1 MKRAPACENFCS
13 DKPCRNT
20 VGLGQKVVEF
30 FRTVQ
35 IIVWKDLLTEM
46 RHRESFSQMAAFAVL
61 LLVII
66 NITLQI
72 GVVVQEILPGI
83 LWIILIFAGTL
94 GLNHSL
100 ALEHENDCLQGLRTC
115 PVPRY
120 ALYLGKMAGNFLYM
134 IALELLLWPVVII
147 LFNLSP
153 GWFLLPLAMVFLLGT
168 LGFVSLGTLFAFISA
183 NTRMREVLLPILVF
197 PIILPLLLAAV
208 KSTGKILAQKPW
220 FEIRFELQF
229 LVVFDLVFLGLAL
242 LLVEYILE
250 NE

>member
-1 MKRAPACENFCS
+1 MGK
-13 DKPCRNT
+13 
-20 VGLGQKVVEF
+20 KVLEF
-30 FRTVQ
+30 FRTIQFIVQ
-35 IIVWKDLLTEM
+35 KDLLTEM
-46 RHRESFSQMAAFAVL
+46 RTRESFPQMIAFAVL

-72 GVVVQEILPGI
+72 GTVVQEVLPGI
-83 LWIILIFAGTL
+83 LWIIVIFAGVL

-115 PVPRY
+115 PVPRC
-120 ALYLGKMAGNFLYM
+120 ALYLGKMVGNFLYM
-134 IALELLLWPVVII
+134 ALLELILWPVVMI
-147 LFNLSP
+147 LFNLPP
-153 GWFLLPLAMVFLLGT
+153 GWFLLPLAVIFILT
-168 LGFVSLGTLFAFISA
+168 ALGFASIGTLFAFISA
-183 NTRMREVLLPILVF
+183 NTRMREVLLPMLLF

-220 FEIRFELQF
+220 IEIRVELQF
-229 LVVFDLVFLGLAL
+229 LIVFDLVFWGLAF